1 MGYAGWKG
9 NYTGCDRDGRDH
21 GDLVQEK
28 LTELNLN
35 KYQKNNKI

>member
-1 MGYAGWKG
+1 MLDGKETTQDVTEMGEI
-9 NYTGCDRDGRDH
+9 DH